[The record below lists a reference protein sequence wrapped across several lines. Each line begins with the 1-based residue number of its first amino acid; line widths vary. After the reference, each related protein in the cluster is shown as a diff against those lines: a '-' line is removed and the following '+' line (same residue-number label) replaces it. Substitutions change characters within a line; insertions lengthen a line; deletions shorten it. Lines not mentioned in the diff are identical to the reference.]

1 MFDKLLTNKYFCL
14 SLILLLLVVLYLY
27 TQKDSCDV
35 ETMRN
40 VDLTPLIQE
49 VSEDPWT
56 DDPSG
61 LEHRRVGDKFDKMA
75 DQLTKLKL
83 KKNGYA
89 YTKFLGRSDESLM
102 KYLSRE
108 EFSPESVPRPL
119 DSHPELSQC
128 QPCKC
133 PQDDLMATEEE
144 SPRSSIRKYKKRKSS
159 KSREAG
165 LY

>member
-27 TQKDSCDV
+27 TQKNSCDV

-56 DDPSG
+56 DDKTG
-61 LEHRRVGDKFDKMA
+61 LEYRKVGDKFDKMA
-75 DQLTKLKL
+75 DHLTKLKL
-83 KKNGYA
+83 KKNGYS
-89 YTKFLGRSDESLM
+89 YTKFLGRSDESL
-102 KYLSRE
+102 KNYLSRE
-108 EFSPESVPRPL
+108 EFSSESVPKPL

-133 PQDDLMATEEE
+133 PQDDLLATEEE
-144 SPRSSIRKYKKRKSS
+144 SPRSTVRKSKKRKNS
-159 KSREAG
+159 KPRKSG